1 MANAGDPSAE
11 LELAR
16 DALADARILHAGDGT
31 RAGVV
36 NRLYYAAFHAA
47 QAALYANGTV
57 PTSHGHVRQAFGQEL
72 VLNDD
77 ATRADGRLLGE
88 LYDYRQQADYGVG
101 DPPIDPAELLDDV
114 DGFVSRMANF
124 VLGRTE

>member
-1 MANAGDPSAE
+1 MADAGDSSAE

-16 DALADARILHAGDGT
+16 DALADARILHAGEGT

-47 QAALYANGTV
+47 QAALYANGTA

-101 DPPIDPAELLDDV
+101 DPPVDPAELLDDV
-114 DGFVSRMANF
+114 DGFVSRMADF
-124 VLGRTE
+124 VSGRTE

>member
-1 MANAGDPSAE
+1 
-11 LELAR
+11 
-16 DALADARILHAGDGT
+16 
-31 RAGVV
+31 
-36 NRLYYAAFHAA
+36 
-47 QAALYANGTV
+47 V

-101 DPPIDPAELLDDV
+101 DPPVDPAELLDAV
-114 DGFVSRMANF
+114 DGFVSRMTDF
-124 VLGRTE
+124 VVGRTE